1 MAGFGPLTHLVRLEN
16 GGSDDFYFARPELF
30 FGPTT
35 GSPYPGNGSAITAYD
50 MNSGSILWQ
59 VPGAEDPSVIG
70 NAAVV
75 ISGDLLIYKNSS
87 LQTLNFFDERDGT
100 LLRSV
105 PLSGRPTG
113 SPMTYLDGDRQYII
127 VAVGR
132 QDELMEIVALALP
145 E

>member
-59 VPGAEDPSVIG
+59 VPLG
-70 NAAVV
+70 
-75 ISGDLLIYKNSS
+75 
-87 LQTLNFFDERDGT
+87 
-100 LLRSV
+100 
-105 PLSGRPTG
+105 GRPTG
-113 SPMTYLDGDRQYII
+113 SLMTYLDGDRQYII
-127 VAVGR
+127 VTVGR
-132 QDELMEIVALALP
+132 QDELMEMVALALP